1 MMKTKVKKCLLVVV
15 MVFGMAISF
24 GGNRVEASEK
34 VDINSASVEELQRL
48 NGIGTTL
55 AQRIVEAR
63 PYKTLDE
70 LKSKVTGIGVA
81 KLQAIKDQGL
91 AVAESFPEK
100 VDLNKASLYDLQFL
114 VGVGAPLAQKIID
127 ARPYQSVDE
136 LKDKVVGIGEVKLQ
150 DIKNQG
156 LAMVTE
162 EKMIKE
168 WFLDA
173 NLAAKIAQIIGENVE
188 DIVTPED
195 FLGVTELVSRDYYSP
210 TITTVEGIQYLVN
223 LERLELKL
231 TNDVSDISNIQN
243 LTNLTKLCLDGG
255 KIKDTSMLVN
265 LKNLYYLDLSNT
277 GLENIDDLK
286 VLENLKIVSLSYN
299 SLTNLDGLMNNK
311 KLEQLM
317 AGHNKITNIDVV
329 SHFENLTNFS
339 VRNNEINSLEPLANL
354 HKLVYLQFE
363 YNHVSSIETLYNLQ
377 KIFLIVGYGQTIEVS
392 EQTLASG
399 EKLIVENK
407 IESLDGSL
415 IEPINIEYG
424 GVYNKPNV
432 SWDNLSSEGTKSYKF
447 DLDYYTGNW
456 SKPIF
461 EPSFSGTVTI
471 PYKVAS

>member
-1 MMKTKVKKCLLVVV
+1 MMKTKVRKCLLVVV

-48 NGIGTTL
+48 NGIGTIL
-55 AQRIVEAR
+55 AQRIVDAR

-156 LAMVTE
+156 LAVVTE

-168 WFLDA
+168 WFPDV
-173 NLAAKIAQIIGENVE
+173 NLAAKIAQIMGKNVE
-188 DIVTPED
+188 DIVTTED
-195 FLGVTELVSRDYYSP
+195 LLGVTELVSSDYYSP
-210 TITTVEGIQYLVN
+210 TTTIEGVQYLLN

-231 TNDVSDISNIQN
+231 TKDVSDISNIQN

-286 VLENLKIVSLSYN
+286 GLESLTIVNFSYN
-299 SLTNLDGLMNNK
+299 SLTNLDGLINNK

-329 SHFENLTNFS
+329 SNFESLTNFS
-339 VRNNEINSLEPLANL
+339 VRNNEIYSLEPLANL

-377 KIFLIVGYGQTIEVS
+377 KIFLIIGYGQTIEVS

-399 EKLIVENK
+399 EKLKVENTIK
-407 IESLDGSL
+407 SFDGSL
-415 IEPINIEYG
+415 MEPIDIEYG

-432 SWDNLSSEGTKSYKF
+432 SWDNLSSEGTKTYKF
-447 DLDYYTGNW
+447 DLDYYPGNW
-456 SKPIF
+456 GKPIF

-471 PYKVAS
+471 PYKVAN

>member
-1 MMKTKVKKCLLVVV
+1 MKTKVKKCLLVVV

-168 WFLDA
+168 WFLD
-173 NLAAKIAQIIGENVE
+173 ENVANMVARNLRKRIE
-188 DIVTPED
+188 DIVILED
-195 FLGVTELVSRDYYSP
+195 LAEVTKLEYDIGDAF
-210 TITTVEGIQYLVN
+210 ITNFEGIENLVN
-223 LERLELKL
+223 LTKMDFNLESNISGLSSLKSLTNLSELKL
-231 TNDVSDISNIQN
+231 GGWKIDQTTVDAFQNLVNLTKIDLALDSKVYNINSLSKLTNLEDVKIMGGEIDQASVDSLQSLIKLKKLSIKVSDEVSDLSSLGNCINLSELSIAGRNIKPASSLSKLEKLIKLDISGGEMNDVSN
-243 LTNLTKLCLDGG
+243 LVK
-255 KIKDTSMLVN
+255 
-265 LKNLYYLDLSNT
+265 LKNLNTLSLYNC
-277 GLENIDDLK
+277 GLENIDD
-286 VLENLKIVSLSYN
+286 
-299 SLTNLDGLMNNK
+299 
-311 KLEQLM
+311 
-317 AGHNKITNIDVV
+317 
-329 SHFENLTNFS
+329 
-339 VRNNEINSLEPLANL
+339 RN
-354 HKLVYLQFE
+354 Y
-363 YNHVSSIETLYNLQ
+363 
-377 KIFLIVGYGQTIEVS
+377 
-392 EQTLASG
+392 
-399 EKLIVENK
+399 
-407 IESLDGSL
+407 
-415 IEPINIEYG
+415 
-424 GVYNKPNV
+424 
-432 SWDNLSSEGTKSYKF
+432 
-447 DLDYYTGNW
+447 
-456 SKPIF
+456 
-461 EPSFSGTVTI
+461 
-471 PYKVAS
+471 